1 MAYTRNIRMLYTR
14 RMILETVSR
23 GDLDY
28 SEEFMKPWSD
38 TPTRGQ
44 LTLNTVQGSLG
55 TIVLLC

>member
-1 MAYTRNIRMLYTR
+1 MVYTR
-14 RMILETVSR
+14 RVILEAVSIR
-23 GDLDY
+23 NLDY

-44 LTLNTVQGSLG
+44 LTPKTVQGSLG